1 MSARKTGADA
11 EAEGAGRLVAI
22 ISPMSAIRVLPD
34 TLIDQIAAGEVVER
48 PASAL
53 KELLENALDAGARDI
68 RVDLADGGMRRIRV
82 ADDGCGM
89 APEDLPLALARHATS
104 KIASLDD
111 LERVASLGFRGE
123 ALASMAAVA
132 RVSLASRA
140 TEDAHGWRIEAQG
153 GVLSEVS
160 PASQAA
166 GTTLEIADLYFN
178 TPARRKFLKSEAT
191 EYAHCEEVFR
201 RIALVRPDV
210 GFSLAHNG
218 RTRWHMPAQQA
229 AARMRSLLGEEF
241 VAAGLLLDE
250 VAAGVR
256 LHGLVAQPT
265 YSRSSR
271 DAQYCYVN
279 GRFVRDKLLAHALR
293 QAYEDV
299 LHHQR
304 QPAYALALELDPAGV
319 DVNVHPSK
327 IEVRFR
333 DSRAIHQF
341 VLHAVQRRLASPL
354 NAAGHFAQGS
364 SDAGTVANPT
374 AVAATSLG
382 GGTPDRTSLAGAP
395 PAGTSLAATPLSSTP
410 LFSSP
415 LSATSAYAP
424 PRAFA
429 AQSPR
434 QQGSLGLAGVQPA
447 ALYQTLFAASR
458 PAGESATAAGLT
470 GGDSSTAAGLT
481 GGDSST
487 AAGLTGGESGGESVM
502 PVSEVPPLG
511 FAIGQLAGI
520 YILAQNSAG
529 LVVVDMH
536 AAHERIV
543 YERLKRALDDATV
556 PVQPLLMPVTFTADA
571 IDVAT
576 VEDHGAALQAIGFDI
591 GALGPSALAVRAVPA
606 LLQDADAKRLAQD
619 VLREMRE
626 YGAERVLAERRN
638 ELLATMACH
647 AAVRANRAL
656 TLPEMN
662 ALLREMEAT
671 ERADQCNHGRP
682 TWFQVPLAEL
692 DARFM
697 RGR

>member
-1 MSARKTGADA
+1 
-11 EAEGAGRLVAI
+11 
-22 ISPMSAIRVLPD
+22 
-34 TLIDQIAAGEVVER
+34 
-48 PASAL
+48 
-53 KELLENALDAGARDI
+53 
-68 RVDLADGGMRRIRV
+68 MR
-82 ADDGCGM
+82 A
-89 APEDLPLALARHATS
+89 
-104 KIASLDD
+104 
-111 LERVASLGFRGE
+111 
-123 ALASMAAVA
+123 
-132 RVSLASRA
+132 
-140 TEDAHGWRIEAQG
+140 
-153 GVLSEVS
+153 
-160 PASQAA
+160 
-166 GTTLEIADLYFN
+166 
-178 TPARRKFLKSEAT
+178 
-191 EYAHCEEVFR
+191 
-201 RIALVRPDV
+201 
-210 GFSLAHNG
+210 
-218 RTRWHMPAQQA
+218 
-229 AARMRSLLGEEF
+229 LLGEEF
-241 VAAGLLLDE
+241 VAAALLLDE
-250 VAAGVR
+250 SAAGVR

-304 QPAYALALELDPAGV
+304 QPAYALELVLDPAAV

-341 VLHAVQRRLASPL
+341 VLHAVQRLL
-354 NAAGHFAQGS
+354 
-364 SDAGTVANPT
+364 
-374 AVAATSLG
+374 SL
-382 GGTPDRTSLAGAP
+382 PAYA
-395 PAGTSLAATPLSSTP
+395 AGTSAAASAGTITIAPSSTSGGAGLPATVPLAA
-410 LFSSP
+410 SP
-415 LSATSAYAP
+415 SYAAQRP
-424 PRAFA
+424 FA
-429 AQSPR
+429 AESPR
-434 QQGSLGLAGVQPA
+434 HQGSLGLASVPPA

-458 PAGESATAAGLT
+458 PGAQSAAP
-470 GGDSSTAAGLT
+470 D
-481 GGDSST
+481 
-487 AAGLTGGESGGESVM
+487 
-502 PVSEVPPLG
+502 SEVPPLG
-511 FAIGQLAGI
+511 FALGQLAGI

-543 YERLKRALDDATV
+543 YERLKRALDDAAV
-556 PVQPLLMPVTFTADA
+556 PVQPLLVPVTFAADA

-576 VEDHGAALQAIGFDI
+576 VEEHGASLHAIGFDI

>member
-1 MSARKTGADA
+1 
-11 EAEGAGRLVAI
+11 
-22 ISPMSAIRVLPD
+22 MSAIRVLPD

-68 RVDLADGGMRRIRV
+68 RVELADGGMRLIRV
-82 ADDGCGM
+82 ADDGCGI
-89 APEDLPLALARHATS
+89 AAEDLPLALARHATS
-104 KIASLDD
+104 KIASLSD

-123 ALASMAAVA
+123 ALASIAAVA
-132 RVSLASRA
+132 RVSLASRRA
-140 TEDAHGWRIEAQG
+140 EDAHGWRIEAQG
-153 GVLSEVS
+153 GTLSEVS

-166 GTTLEIADLYFN
+166 GSTLEIADLYFN

-201 RIALVRPDV
+201 RVALVRPDV
-210 GFSLAHNG
+210 GFSLTHNG
-218 RTRWHMPAQQA
+218 RARWHMSAQPAQ
-229 AARMRSLLGEEF
+229 ARMRSLLGEEF
-241 VAAGLLLDE
+241 VAAAIVLDE
-250 VAAGVR
+250 TAAGIR

-271 DAQYCYVN
+271 DTQYCYVN

-293 QAYEDV
+293 QAYQDV
-299 LHHQR
+299 LHHDR
-304 QPAYALALELDPAGV
+304 QPAYALELVLDPAAV

-327 IEVRFR
+327 IEVRFL

-341 VLHAVQRRLASPL
+341 VLHAVQRLLSLPL
-354 NAAGHFAQGS
+354 HAVGKPAPETAQLGDPRAAPFAAG
-364 SDAGTVANPT
+364 
-374 AVAATSLG
+374 AA
-382 GGTPDRTSLAGAP
+382 
-395 PAGTSLAATPLSSTP
+395 
-410 LFSSP
+410 
-415 LSATSAYAP
+415 YV

-429 AQSPR
+429 AESPR
-434 QQGSLGLAGVQPA
+434 HQGSLGLGTVQA
-447 ALYQTLFAASR
+447 ATLYQTLFAASR
-458 PAGESATAAGLT
+458 PAGES
-470 GGDSSTAAGLT
+470 STAA
-481 GGDSST
+481 SRP
-487 AAGLTGGESGGESVM
+487 GGEPSRAA
-502 PVSEVPPLG
+502 SEVPPLG
-511 FAIGQLAGI
+511 FAVGQLAGI

-576 VEDHGAALQAIGFDI
+576 VEDHGAALHAIGFDI
-591 GALGPSALAVRAVPA
+591 GALGPAALAVRAVPA

>member
-1 MSARKTGADA
+1 
-11 EAEGAGRLVAI
+11 
-22 ISPMSAIRVLPD
+22 MSAIRVLPD

-53 KELLENALDAGARDI
+53 KELLENALDAGARDV
-68 RVDLADGGMRRIRV
+68 RVELLDGGMRLVRV
-82 ADDGCGM
+82 ADDGCGI
-89 APEDLPLALARHATS
+89 ARDDLPLALARHATS

-123 ALASMAAVA
+123 ALASIAAVA
-132 RVSLASRA
+132 RVSLCSRRPH
-140 TEDAHGWRIEAQG
+140 DAHAWRIEAQG
-153 GVLSEVS
+153 GTVSDVS
-160 PASQAA
+160 PASQAP

-218 RTRWHMPAQQA
+218 RTRWHMPAQPPH
-229 AARMRSLLGEEF
+229 ARMRLLLGEEF
-241 VAAGLLLDE
+241 AAAAIVLDE
-250 VAAGVR
+250 TAAGVR
-256 LHGLVAQPT
+256 LHGLLAPPT
-265 YSRSSR
+265 YSRASR
-271 DAQYCYVN
+271 DTQYCYVN

-293 QAYEDV
+293 QAYQDV
-299 LHHQR
+299 LHHDR
-304 QPAYALALELDPAGV
+304 QPAYAVGLVVDPAAV

-341 VLHAVQRRLASPL
+341 VLHAAQRVLSQPL
-354 NAAGHFAQGS
+354 TSAGKPRFDAAGE
-364 SDAGTVANPT
+364 ANGLSP
-374 AVAATSLG
+374 AAAS
-382 GGTPDRTSLAGAP
+382 AP
-395 PAGTSLAATPLSSTP
+395 
-410 LFSSP
+410 
-415 LSATSAYAP
+415 AYAP
-424 PRAFA
+424 ARSYA
-429 AQSPR
+429 AQSHAAHQP
-434 QQGSLGLAGVQPA
+434 SLGLGNPQPVA
-447 ALYQTLFAASR
+447 SYQALFAAAR
-458 PAGESATAAGLT
+458 P
-470 GGDSSTAAGLT
+470 GGDAEAPAPAA
-481 GGDSST
+481 
-487 AAGLTGGESGGESVM
+487 
-502 PVSEVPPLG
+502 EVPPLG
-511 FAIGQLAGI
+511 FAVGQLAGV

-543 YERLKRALDDATV
+543 YERLKRALDEAAV
-556 PVQPLLMPVTFTADA
+556 PVQPLLMPVTFAADP

-576 VEDHGAALQAIGFDI
+576 VEDHGSALHAIGFDI
-591 GALGPSALAVRAVPA
+591 NAMGPAAVAVRAVPA

-626 YGAERVLAERRN
+626 FGAERVLAERRN

-656 TLPEMN
+656 TIAEMN

-682 TWFQVPLAEL
+682 TWFQVPLSEL

>member
-1 MSARKTGADA
+1 
-11 EAEGAGRLVAI
+11 
-22 ISPMSAIRVLPD
+22 MSAIRVLPD

-68 RVDLADGGMRRIRV
+68 RVELADGGMRSIRV

-123 ALASMAAVA
+123 ALASIAAVA
-132 RVSLASRA
+132 RVSLSSCRS
-140 TEDAHGWRIEAQG
+140 EDAHGWRIEAQG
-153 GVLSEVS
+153 GMLSEVS

-218 RTRWHMPAQQA
+218 RTRWHMSAQPAQ
-229 AARMRSLLGEEF
+229 ARMRSLLGEEF
-241 VAAGLLLDE
+241 VAAALVLNE
-250 VAAGVR
+250 AAAGVR
-256 LHGLVAQPT
+256 VHGLVAQPT

-271 DAQYCYVN
+271 DTQYCYVN

-293 QAYEDV
+293 QAYQDV
-299 LHHQR
+299 LHHER
-304 QPAYALALELDPAGV
+304 QPAYALELVLDPAAV

-341 VLHAVQRRLASPL
+341 VLHAVQRLLSLPL
-354 NAAGHFAQGS
+354 HAAGKS
-364 SDAGTVANPT
+364 TE
-374 AVAATSLG
+374 AAS
-382 GGTPDRTSLAGAP
+382 GAD
-395 PAGTSLAATPLSSTP
+395 TIATPLGSTP
-410 LFSSP
+410 LA
-415 LSATSAYAP
+415 ATSAYAA

-429 AQSPR
+429 AESPR
-434 QQGSLGLAGVQPA
+434 HQGSLGLASVQPA

-458 PAGESATAAGLT
+458 SANESAGAA
-470 GGDSSTAAGLT
+470 
-481 GGDSST
+481 
-487 AAGLTGGESGGESVM
+487 
-502 PVSEVPPLG
+502 SEVPPLG
-511 FAIGQLAGI
+511 FALGQLAGI

-556 PVQPLLMPVTFTADA
+556 PVQPLLMPVTFAADA
-571 IDVAT
+571 VDVAT
-576 VEDHGAALQAIGFDI
+576 VEDHGAALHAIGFDI
-591 GALGPSALAVRAVPA
+591 GALGPAALAVRAVPA

>member
-1 MSARKTGADA
+1 
-11 EAEGAGRLVAI
+11 
-22 ISPMSAIRVLPD
+22 MSAIRVLPD

-53 KELLENALDAGARDI
+53 KELLENALDAGSRDI
-68 RVDLADGGMRRIRV
+68 RIDLANGGMKLIRV

-89 APEDLPLALARHATS
+89 APEELPLALARHATS
-104 KIASLDD
+104 MIASLDD
-111 LERVASLGFRGE
+111 LERVATLGFRGE
-123 ALASMAAVA
+123 ALASMGAVA
-132 RVSLASRA
+132 RVSLASRRSG
-140 TEDAHGWRIEAQG
+140 DAHGWRIEVQG

-191 EYAHCEEVFR
+191 EYGHCEEVFR

-218 RTRWHMPAQQA
+218 RTRWHMSAQPAQ
-229 AARMRSLLGEEF
+229 ARMRSLLGEEF
-241 VAAGLLLDE
+241 VAAGLVLDE
-250 VAAGVR
+250 AAAGVR

-271 DAQYCYVN
+271 DTQYCYVN

-304 QPAYALALELDPAGV
+304 QPAYALALVLDPAGV

-341 VLHAVQRRLASPL
+341 VLHSVQRRLSSPL
-354 NAAGHFAQGS
+354 HAIGNLTQASSGADTIAKPPGS
-364 SDAGTVANPT
+364 A
-374 AVAATSLG
+374 AVAATALG
-382 GGTPDRTSLAGAP
+382 GIPLAGTPL
-395 PAGTSLAATPLSSTP
+395 AGTS
-410 LFSSP
+410 
-415 LSATSAYAP
+415 LSATSAYAA
-424 PRAFA
+424 PRAFEA
-429 AQSPR
+429 ASPR
-434 QQGSLGLAGVQPA
+434 QQGSLGLASVQPA
-447 ALYQTLFAASR
+447 ALYQTLFAAGR
-458 PAGESATAAGLT
+458 LGGGSAAA
-470 GGDSSTAAGLT
+470 
-481 GGDSST
+481 
-487 AAGLTGGESGGESVM
+487 
-502 PVSEVPPLG
+502 SEIPPLG
-511 FAIGQLAGI
+511 FALGQLAGI

-556 PVQPLLMPVTFTADA
+556 PVQPLLMPVTFAADA

-576 VEDHGAALQAIGFDI
+576 VEDHCAALHAIGFDI

-682 TWFQVPLAEL
+682 TWCQVPLAEL